1 MGWLRWPLYLLLGLI
16 ALVVATFALL
26 LFAPAGAADL
36 VLQRSDA
43 DARLYAP
50 SGRVRS
56 GSGDLFVDGRDL
68 GRLHWRVQPGSLLRG
83 RLDVEFTLQSLAHRL
98 DGLASVQSHRQLSLS
113 GVSGHLDEGGLRT
126 LLAPYDIHP
135 SGRLTVHSG
144 HFRVRDDVVVEAFAD
159 GHWTGGFVRYFLAGQ
174 GWTTEL
180 PPLDARL
187 RLHDGDPVLMIEDPA
202 GSQLLD
208 ITVDAEG
215 WAHLRIR
222 YRFIAMAGFPW
233 PDAPDPDTVLL
244 EISEQIF

>member
-1 MGWLRWPLYLLLGLI
+1 MAALL
-16 ALVVATFALL
+16 ALL
-26 LFAPAGAADL
+26 LFAPAGAVDL
-36 VLQRSDA
+36 ALERSDA

-50 SGRVRS
+50 SGSVRS
-56 GSGDLFVDGRDL
+56 GSGDLFVDGQDL

-83 RLDVEFTLQSLAHRL
+83 RLDVEFTLQAVAHRL
-98 DGLASVQSHRQLSLS
+98 DGLASLHANRELSVS
-113 GVSGHLDEGGLRT
+113 GVSGHLDEGGLRA

-135 SGRLTVHSG
+135 SGRLSVHSG
-144 HFRVRDDVVVEAFAD
+144 HLRVLDETVVEAFAD

-187 RLHDGDPVLMIEDPA
+187 RLRDGDPVLMIDDPA
-202 GSQLLD
+202 GARLLD
-208 ITVDAEG
+208 IVVDTAG
-215 WAHLRIR
+215 WAHLSIR

-244 EISEQIF
+244 EISERVF